1 MFRWFRVRG
10 DSMYPE
16 YRSSDY
22 LLVMRPLWR
31 RLRPGDDVVSRHPVF
46 GTVFKRIRGLEG
58 DRLWLCGL
66 NPRSTSSTELGSVSR
81 GAVLGRVIL
90 HVRAP
95 RQAAAR
101 RRSGVKL
108 P

>member
-1 MFRWFRVRG
+1 
-10 DSMYPE
+10 MYPE
-16 YRSSDY
+16 YRSGDY
-22 LLVMRPLWR
+22 VLVMRPLWR

-58 DRLWLCGL
+58 DRLWLYGL
-66 NPRSTSSTELGSVSR
+66 NPRSTSSSELGSVAR
-81 GAVLGRVIL
+81 GEVLGWVVL

-95 RQAAAR
+95 RQAVTR
-101 RRSGVKL
+101 RRSRVEL